1 MHISSSTPLTSP
13 SILHSLSTSIQFRVL
28 PPYKSQSDLNSLP
41 TTEGYPIPILASSE
55 NGEDDIFG
63 SNYKSGTWVLMSK
76 VRGMFPFDDCYSSSN
91 SSSTSTSTST
101 SNGFDGNGVNR
112 VNGIEGSK
120 GRAFDSYIK
129 SLLSLTPH
137 SLSPKMKTSDQAWK
151 KFISTFLVAR
161 GLLGFE
167 PILKAFVMELV
178 RLHAEDNVAYL
189 ETRINFIEKVSETK
203 LKKESLTRLS

>member
-1 MHISSSTPLTSP
+1 
-13 SILHSLSTSIQFRVL
+13 
-28 PPYKSQSDLNSLP
+28 
-41 TTEGYPIPILASSE
+41 
-55 NGEDDIFG
+55 
-63 SNYKSGTWVLMSK
+63 
-76 VRGMFPFDDCYSSSN
+76 
-91 SSSTSTSTST
+91 
-101 SNGFDGNGVNR
+101 
-112 VNGIEGSK
+112 
-120 GRAFDSYIK
+120 
-129 SLLSLTPH
+129 
-137 SLSPKMKTSDQAWK
+137 MKTSDQAWK